1 AGACPGKQKGGL
13 VGSVRIIDLKIA
25 DNGETSPSTGTIDL
39 EQPRW
44 RTMRHSKRYLV
55 GLSALLVLVVG
66 GGVALGRAL
75 NKDDDLMEDT
85 TPKSMDVILTEI
97 RSLMQ
102 DYSIEA
108 YIIPSVDAH
117 NSEYISL
124 HDRRYQYVTNFTG
137 SAGTAIITL
146 GKAAL
151 WTDSRYHLQAESE
164 IDPAYWTLMKE
175 GVPGVPTRDEW
186 LLANLSPGAQIGTDP
201 FLIASTEYERLG
213 AVLAQRGYRLIALER
228 NLVDIVWNNRPP
240 QTAEELRPLG
250 LAYTGQR
257 ASEKVQALRVILQE
271 NGANAIVIRLL
282 NLRGSDIR
290 YNPVFFA
297 YLIVSHGNLHLF
309 TNPDRI
315 NDTIRGHFE
324 TEGITVD
331 VRDYRDILAG
341 VEEYVRGGNRMI
353 VSTACNQALYAAIPA
368 DQRIQQYSVVA
379 KMKAVKNAVEAS
391 GMRRAHVRDGAA
403 VVRYLHWLEQNVD
416 GGNVTE
422 LSGAAML
429 HEFRRQQDMFV
440 DLSFGAISAFG
451 PNGAIVHYSP
461 SEETDLP
468 ITRDGIYLIDS
479 GGQYLDGTTD
489 VTRSVHLGEPTAFQ
503 RECFTRVLKGFLSL
517 ASAVFP
523 VRASGTVFDV
533 LARKALWDVG
543 LDYGHGTGHGI
554 GSFLGVHEYPPSFVS
569 NSASPSNQGVV
580 ENMFSSNEPG
590 YYEPGQFG
598 VRIEDIVQVVKATV
612 PYDFNGRGALTFYS
626 NTLVPIQQKLIDRA
640 LLSAGEIAQLNAYHR
655 RVLEEVGPLLMQ
667 QDDQDAFQWL
677 TEATKEIVVS

>member
-1 AGACPGKQKGGL
+1 MKH
-13 VGSVRIIDLKIA
+13 
-25 DNGETSPSTGTIDL
+25 T
-39 EQPRW
+39 
-44 RTMRHSKRYLV
+44 KRYLV
-55 GLSALLVLVVG
+55 GISALLVLVVG

-85 TPKSMDVILTEI
+85 TPKTMDVILTEI

-117 NSEYISL
+117 NSEYISR

-146 GKAAL
+146 SKAAF
-151 WTDSRYHLQAESE
+151 WTDSRYHLQAEGE
-164 IDPAYWTLMKE
+164 IDPTYWTLMKE
-175 GVPGVPTRDEW
+175 GVPGVPSRDEW
-186 LLANLSPGAQIGTDP
+186 LLANLSPGAQVGTDP
-201 FLIASTEYERLG
+201 FLIASTEFERLSG
-213 AVLAQRGYRLIALER
+213 VLGRQGYRMITLER

-240 QTAEELRPLG
+240 QTSEDLLPLA
-250 LAYTGQR
+250 LTYTGQR
-257 ASEKVQALRVILQE
+257 ASDKVQALRVALQE
-271 NGANAIVIRLL
+271 SGANAIVVSALDEIAWLL
-282 NLRGSDIR
+282 NLRGSDIL

-297 YLIVSHGNLHLF
+297 YIIVSHTNLHLF
-309 TNPDRI
+309 TNPERI
-315 NDTIRGHFE
+315 NETIRAHFRA
-324 TEGITVD
+324 EGIVVD

-341 VEEYVRGGNRMI
+341 IEEYVRAGNRLM
-353 VSTACNQALYAAIPA
+353 VSTACSQALYAAIPA
-368 DQRIQQYSVVA
+368 DQRIQVYSVVA
-379 KMKAVKNAVEAS
+379 KMKAVKNEVEAY

-403 VVRYLHWLEQNVD
+403 VVRYLHWLEKAVD

-422 LSGAAML
+422 LSGAAQL
-429 HEFRRQQDMFV
+429 REFRSQQDMFV
-440 DLSFGAISAFG
+440 DLSFTAISAFG

-461 SEETDLP
+461 TDETDRV

-523 VRASGTVFDV
+523 AKASGTVFDV

-569 NSASPSNQGVV
+569 NSASPSNQGMV

-590 YYEPGQFG
+590 YYEPNQFG
-598 VRIEDIVQVVKATV
+598 VRIEDIVQVVKASV
-612 PYDFNGRGALTFYS
+612 PYDFNGRGALTFHT
-626 NTLVPIQQKLIDRA
+626 NTVVPIQQKLIEPSLMTPA
-640 LLSAGEIAQLNAYHR
+640 EIHQLNAYHR
-655 RVLEEVGPLLMQ
+655 RVLDEVGPLLKQ
-667 QDDQDAFQWL
+667 QDDLPAFEWL
-677 TEATKEIVVS
+677 TDATKEIVIS

>member
-1 AGACPGKQKGGL
+1 MKH
-13 VGSVRIIDLKIA
+13 
-25 DNGETSPSTGTIDL
+25 T
-39 EQPRW
+39 
-44 RTMRHSKRYLV
+44 KRYLV
-55 GLSALLVLVVG
+55 GISALLVLVVG

-85 TPKSMDVILTEI
+85 TPKTMDAILTEI

-146 GKAAL
+146 SKAAF
-151 WTDSRYHLQAESE
+151 WTDSRYHLQAENQ
-164 IDPAYWTLMKE
+164 IDPTYWTLMKE
-175 GVPGVPTRDEW
+175 GLIGVPSRDEW
-186 LLANLSPGAQIGTDP
+186 LLTNLSPGAQVGTDP
-201 FLIASTEYERLG
+201 FLIASTEFERLG
-213 AVLAQRGYRLIALER
+213 GVLGRQGYRMITLER

-240 QTAEELRPLG
+240 QTSEDLLPLA
-250 LAYTGQR
+250 LAYSGQR
-257 ASEKVQALRVILQE
+257 SSDKIQALRVVLQE
-271 NGANAIVIRLL
+271 NSANAIVVSALDEIAWLL
-282 NLRGSDIR
+282 NLRGSDIS

-297 YLIVSHGNLHLF
+297 YMIVSHGNIHLF

-315 NDTIRGHFE
+315 NETIRAHFR
-324 TEGITVD
+324 TEGIVVD

-341 VEEYVRGGNRMI
+341 IEEYVKGGNRLI
-353 VSTACNQALYAAIPA
+353 VSTACSQALYAAIPA
-368 DQRIQQYSVVA
+368 DQRTQLYSVLA
-379 KMKAVKNAVEAS
+379 KMKAVKNEVEAI
-391 GMRRAHVRDGAA
+391 GMRRAHIRDGAA
-403 VVRYLHWLEQNVD
+403 VVRYLHWLEKVVD
-416 GGNVTE
+416 EGNVTE
-422 LSGAAML
+422 LSGAAQL
-429 HEFRRQQDMFV
+429 REFRSQQDMFV
-440 DLSFGAISAFG
+440 DLSFTAISAFG

-461 SEETDLP
+461 TEETDRL

-489 VTRSVHLGEPTAFQ
+489 VTRSIHLGEPTVFQ

-523 VRASGTVFDV
+523 VKASGTVFDV

-569 NSASPSNQGVV
+569 NSASPSNQGMV

-598 VRIEDIVQVVKATV
+598 VRIEDIVQVVKASV
-612 PYDFNGRGALTFYS
+612 PYDFNGRGALTFYT
-626 NTLVPIQQKLIDRA
+626 NTVVPIQQKLIE
-640 LLSAGEIAQLNAYHR
+640 LSLMSAAEITQLNAYHR
-655 RVLEEVGPLLMQ
+655 RVLDEVGPLLQQ
-667 QDDQDAFQWL
+667 QDDPDAFRWL
-677 TEATKEIVVS
+677 TDATKEIVMS

>member
-1 AGACPGKQKGGL
+1 MK
-13 VGSVRIIDLKIA
+13 
-25 DNGETSPSTGTIDL
+25 
-39 EQPRW
+39 
-44 RTMRHSKRYLV
+44 HSKRYLV
-55 GLSALLVLVVG
+55 GISALLVLVVG

-75 NKDDDLMEDT
+75 NKDDELMEDT
-85 TPKSMDVILTEI
+85 TPKTMDVILTEI

-137 SAGTAIITL
+137 SAGTAIIML
-146 GKAAL
+146 SKAAF
-151 WTDSRYHLQAESE
+151 WTDSRYHLQAENE
-164 IDPAYWTLMKE
+164 IDPSYWTLMRE
-175 GVPGVPTRDEW
+175 GLTGVPTRDEW
-186 LLANLSPGAQIGTDP
+186 LLSNLSPGAQVGTDP

-213 AVLAQRGYRLIALER
+213 SVLAQHGYRLITLER

-240 QTAEELRPLG
+240 QTAEDLRPLA
-250 LAYTGQR
+250 LTYTGQR

-271 NGANAIVIRLL
+271 NSANAIVVSALDEIAWLL

-297 YLIVSHGNLHLF
+297 YLIVSHGNVHLF

-315 NDTIRGHFE
+315 NDTIRAHF
-324 TEGITVD
+324 TAEGIVVD

-341 VEEYVRGGNRMI
+341 VEEYVRGGNRIM
-353 VSTACNQALYAAIPA
+353 VSTACSQALYAAIPT

-379 KMKAVKNAVEAS
+379 KMKAVKNAVEAA
-391 GMRRAHVRDGAA
+391 GMRRAHIRDGAA
-403 VVRYLHWLEQNVD
+403 VIRYLNWLEQTVD

-422 LSGAAML
+422 LSGAAKL
-429 HEFRRQQDMFV
+429 HQFRSEQDMFV
-440 DLSFGAISAFG
+440 DLSFTAISAFG

-461 SEETDLP
+461 NEETDLP

-489 VTRSVHLGEPTAFQ
+489 VTRSVHLGEPTDFQ

-517 ASAVFP
+517 GSAVFP

-590 YYEPGQFG
+590 YYQAGQFG

-612 PYDFNGRGALTFYS
+612 PYDFNGRGALTFYT
-626 NTLVPIQQKLIDRA
+626 NTLVPIQQKLID
-640 LLSAGEIAQLNAYHR
+640 LKLMSATEIAQLNAYHR
-655 RVLEEVGPLLMQ
+655 RVMDEVGPLLLQ
-667 QDDQDAFQWL
+667 QDDSDAFQWL
-677 TEATKEIVVS
+677 TDATKEIVVS